1 MTRPF
6 LSRSLLKDRITFLVS
21 FQSHWT
27 GSDEQ
32 IGGTPWSCAVAQTDS
47 ACAKRLRQRSQTS
60 ISGRALSEL
69 FQIVV
74 FVLPGGVHDTED
86 ALDTIG
92 GVEPGAYLVRAGV
105 VIACDELAMTA
116 FGKPFQAF
124 ISLVE
129 VPIDDDHLFVEPIP

>member
-60 ISGRALSEL
+60 ISGRARSEL

-74 FVLPGGVHDTED
+74 FVLPRGVIERIED
-86 ALDTIG
+86 NVVRGPVLDRLHTQ
-92 GVEPGAYLVRAGV
+92 VVVVQRA
-105 VIACDELAMTA
+105 I
-116 FGKPFQAF
+116 
-124 ISLVE
+124 
-129 VPIDDDHLFVEPIP
+129 